1 MENIENKI
9 AALAKHLSI
18 APEQITF
25 NGDYFDTE
33 DGEEYFVFTDDE
45 ANEAAA
51 REIKNSL
58 WAFNANFILDC
69 TELAAGDCCYG
80 DVVESL
86 QTMQNKC
93 CESCNEFI
101 YALIE
106 STCGIDEFI
115 ERAIYEDGRGHF
127 ISYYDGMED
136 ESEDYYIYRRS

>member
-1 MENIENKI
+1 MQDIENKI

-33 DGEEYFVFTDDE
+33 DGEEYFVFTDNE

-58 WAFNANFILDC
+58 WAFNADFILVC

-106 STCGIDEFI
+106 STCELDYFI
-115 ERAIYEDGRGHF
+115 EQAIIADGRGHF
-127 ISYYDGMED
+127 ISQYDGE
-136 ESEDYYIYRRS
+136 EREENGFYIYRIN